1 MKDIYENT
9 ILCDTCHIKTI
20 KGQTTKE
27 GFPIRTWKCSKC
39 NQVWYHPGDL
49 QDFENFSRLKNKTFQ
64 VKLRMVGN
72 SYAVSIPREII
83 EFEEMRTS
91 LHEEIKREMKDM
103 ENLMNKMVYL
113 SMEGPDRVSLSFFG
127 RRIVKPD
134 EGDDD
139 E

>member
-9 ILCDTCHIKTI
+9 ILCDRCNIKTI
-20 KGQTTKE
+20 KGQTIRE
-27 GFPIRTWKCSKC
+27 DFPIRTWKCPKC
-39 NQVWYHPGDL
+39 NQVWHHPSDL
-49 QDFENFSRLKNKTFQ
+49 QDYESFSRIKDKTFQ

-91 LHEEIKREMKDM
+91 LHDEMKKEIKDM
-103 ENLMNKMVYL
+103 ENFMNQMVSL
-113 SMEGPDRVSLSFFG
+113 SMESPGKVSLSFFG
-127 RRIVKPD
+127 RRIIKPE